1 MNKTVAQIMVEEL
14 TKISD
19 SLENLRKIGLPESLI
34 IMYVNRK
41 TKVGVKK
48 IKAVFEAIRD
58 FERQIKTET

>member
-1 MNKTVAQIMVEEL
+1 MSKTMAEIMVEEL
-14 TKISD
+14 TKIST
-19 SLENLRKIGLPESLI
+19 SLENLKKIGLPESLI

-58 FERQIKTET
+58 FERQIKVET

>member
-19 SLENLRKIGLPESLI
+19 SLENLKKIGLPESLI
-34 IMYVNRK
+34 VMYVNRK
-41 TKVGVKK
+41 TRVGVKK